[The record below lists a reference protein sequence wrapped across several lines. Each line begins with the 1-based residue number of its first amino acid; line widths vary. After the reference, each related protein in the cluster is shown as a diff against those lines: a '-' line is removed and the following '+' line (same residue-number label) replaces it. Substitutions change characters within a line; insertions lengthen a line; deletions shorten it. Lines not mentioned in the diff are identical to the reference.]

1 MTISAKDEQRMQK
14 IINIKT
20 VTNELKKLEAAKK
33 NALKPVQKQLESI
46 KADYD
51 NQIISKANELVIL
64 EGEFDGIK

>member
-33 NALKPVQKQLESI
+33 NALKPVQEQLESI

-51 NQIISKANELVIL
+51 N
-64 EGEFDGIK
+64 